1 MMYPQVLISGLILL
15 LPAAVDSFSQVHGV
29 VGHLVTLPCT
39 YPVSNGMSSMCWGR
53 GECTSDTCG
62 QTLIRT
68 DGHKIYYRT
77 NNRYQLK
84 SELLQGNVSLTIES
98 VAESDSGVYCCRV
111 ETKGQDGVQSLNF
124 SLQVQP
130 VWTSTVTSSP
140 NPWNIHTEA
149 NPTEPPSTILTKG
162 FYIGISVSA
171 VLLILASILTIIQ
184 CRRTR
189 KKKTLESNSQCNSV
203 AFHAYRNE
211 AFESA
216 VPPQVEDTVSITE
229 DGFQPTI
236 KSQLPSEATS
246 PQSCRKK

>member
-15 LPAAVDSFSQVHGV
+15 PAAVDSFPQVHGV
-29 VGHLVTLPCT
+29 VGHPVTLPCT

-68 DGHKIYYRT
+68 DGHKIYYWT

-84 SELLQGNVSLTIES
+84 SQLLQGNASLTIES
-98 VAESDSGVYCCRV
+98 VSESDSGVYCCRV
-111 ETKGQDGVQSLNF
+111 EVKGQDGVQSLNI

-140 NPWNIHTEA
+140 NPWNIHTEV
-149 NPTEPPSTILTKG
+149 NPTESPLTILTKG

-171 VLLILASILTIIQ
+171 VLLILASILTII
-184 CRRTR
+184 RD
-189 KKKTLESNSQCNSV
+189 NSI

-211 AFESA
+211 AFESE
-216 VPPQVEDTVSITE
+216 VPPHVEDTVSVTE

-236 KSQLPSEATS
+236 KSQLPSEAPS